1 MVFGLQ
7 KFGRGIASLPIL
19 CYNQLKSILRGE
31 IMKKL
36 YISILR
42 SLFVF
47 FAFAGISRLAQA
59 AFYSNFF
66 GEQFYFG
73 EHFFEIWNFI
83 ILLFVYQS
91 TVYALRV
98 SDRRA
103 RDSYCEKSK
112 NHISLG
118 REILKICASFD
129 FLCDFLC
136 SALLSSLLPASFCL
150 GSVTGAFFFGAN
162 LDDVQTKL
170 FTLAVI
176 LPIFFVLGLMA
187 HFFVRKQW
195 ARVRLRSRFK
205 GSSSKDRGE
214 IFDTVKNI
222 VIVAFVYVLSFSA
235 LPWIIPGITALW
247 AVTGGFLWLF
257 FAAVALI
264 VLAVVATYYIRA
276 LIKRKAFLRRLD
288 EVCRNS
294 RARLDG
300 LKKPYASVF
309 SITDGFNFS
318 VTKGENRYDCKFICG
333 VFPGSPIVF
342 SDKGVA
348 ICNHPF
354 HIGNTELFSLM
365 TKIDFGFESD
375 GKKILIVLPIPKKI
389 YVGTVNSGPRPADTG
404 EKAGE
409 YTIYNASGFLGALE
423 RDCLTL

>member
-1 MVFGLQ
+1 
-7 KFGRGIASLPIL
+7 
-19 CYNQLKSILRGE
+19 
-31 IMKKL
+31 MKKL

-42 SLFVF
+42 SPLIFL
-47 FAFAGISRLAQA
+47 AFAGISRLAQS

-98 SDRRA
+98 SDRCA
-103 RDSYCEKSK
+103 RDSYFEKSK
-112 NHISLG
+112 NYISLG
-118 REILKICASFD
+118 REVLKICTSLD

-136 SALLSSLLPASFCL
+136 SALLSALLPTSFCL
-150 GSVTGAFFFGAN
+150 GSVTGALFFGSN
-162 LDDVQTKL
+162 LGDVQTKL
-170 FTLAVI
+170 YTLAII
-176 LPIFFVLGLMA
+176 LPIFFALGLMA

-195 ARVRLRSRFK
+195 VRTQLRGRFK
-205 GSSSKDRGE
+205 DTAKKDRGE
-214 IFDTVKNI
+214 IFDTAKNLAT
-222 VIVAFVYVLSFSA
+222 VALVYILSFSA

-247 AVTGGFLWLF
+247 AVTGGLLWLF
-257 FAAVALI
+257 FVAVALI
-264 VLAVVATYYIRA
+264 VLTVAATYYIRA
-276 LIKRKAFLRRLD
+276 LMKRKAFLRRLD

-294 RARLDG
+294 GARLDG

-309 SITDGFNFS
+309 SMTDGFNFS
-318 VTKGENRYDCKFICG
+318 VIKGENKYDCKFICG
-333 VFPGSPIVF
+333 VFPGSPIIF

-354 HIGNTELFSLM
+354 HLGNAELFSLM
-365 TKIDFGFESD
+365 SKIDFGFESE
-375 GKKILIVLPIPKKI
+375 GKKILIVLPIPRKI

-423 RDCLTL
+423 RDCLHI